1 MDFLRLGSPS
11 RVHPDILPY
20 TPTHTA
26 SDTSSVKAL
35 EQLYHTR
42 PVVATTCLGTQ
53 HPVFVRRSFD
63 YCIIDEASQITL
75 PVSLGPL
82 RYARV
87 FVLVGDHYQLPPL
100 VQSEQARCVPP
111 HSLVLLL
118 CGHSL
123 QFLIYWAPLHF
134 LPCLALKYRVLILF
148 QGGRV

>member
-11 RVHPDILPY
+11 RVHPDMLPY
-20 TPTHTA
+20 TPAHTP

-82 RYARV
+82 RFARV

-111 HSLVLLL
+111 HSLVLPFVWSFLR
-118 CGHSL
+118 
-123 QFLIYWAPLHF
+123 FLIYWAPFHADHYIDYHVQLSSI
-134 LPCLALKYRVLILF
+134 VS
-148 QGGRV
+148 